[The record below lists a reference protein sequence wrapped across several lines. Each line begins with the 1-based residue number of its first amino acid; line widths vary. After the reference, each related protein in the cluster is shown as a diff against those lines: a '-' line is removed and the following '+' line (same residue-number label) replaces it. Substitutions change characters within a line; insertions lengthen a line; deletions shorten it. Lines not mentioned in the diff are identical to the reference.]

1 MSAELPFRCPKCGYR
16 SNAFRMVCPG
26 CGRRFVRDYIDT
38 RLHPRDP
45 DLTGVCTSRF
55 WIWVFLIFTLG
66 GVALGLL
73 LNLGL
78 IACAGGG

>member
-16 SNAFRMVCPG
+16 SYQFRMVCPG

-55 WIWVFLIFTLG
+55 WIWIFLVFTLG

>member
-1 MSAELPFRCPKCGYR
+1 MSAELPVRCPKCGYR
-16 SNAFRMVCPG
+16 SCQFRMVCPG
-26 CGRRFVRDYIDT
+26 CGRRFVRDSIDT

-55 WIWVFLIFTLG
+55 WIWVFLVFTLG
-66 GVALGLL
+66 GVTLGLL